1 MYTSGT
7 SKLGLSRI
15 LSSPF
20 TEGALLV
27 PELPSKVC
35 SVLPSVVS
43 LLGTTTCSYCLVP
56 HIVHAMYL
64 PSNCGSWGFS
74 RRLGTS
80 SPRCHTFRNVVFPS
94 DFSNSLYQVSILWV
108 KNLWDIRGFLSR
120 SIDPI
125 LCSVVRPFFF
135 FLFLYSWLHPVSI
148 SLIVNNTYVGMHAG
162 E

>member
-120 SIDPI
+120 SLKI
-125 LCSVVRPFFF
+125 LAI
-135 FLFLYSWLHPVSI
+135 VSSKSAVQCVTLGWCTPPRRI
-148 SLIVNNTYVGMHAG
+148 GVAWKSLNY
-162 E
+162 EPRSL